1 MTEVTKEPLKPI
13 RREGIREREGESRG
27 RNFFQ
32 VESKFY
38 ELLLLEDGSSHCLQ
52 IIEKGKKSMSNII
65 LGKAG
70 IKLFCVSTEEV
81 VTLPPSDQKLIK
93 SFREAGRVISDGSA
107 EAQE

>member
-1 MTEVTKEPLKPI
+1 VTEVTKEPLKPI
-13 RREGIREREGESRG
+13 RREGITEREGESRG
-27 RNFFQ
+27 RKIFQ

-38 ELLLLEDGSSHCLQ
+38 ELLLLEDGNSHCLQ

-70 IKLFCVSTEEV
+70 IKWFCASMEEV
-81 VTLPPSDQKLIK
+81 VKLPSDQKLIK
-93 SFREAGRVISDGSA
+93 SFREAGRVISDCFA

>member
-1 MTEVTKEPLKPI
+1 MTEVTKEPLKPV
-13 RREGIREREGESRG
+13 RREGIREREGENRG

-32 VESKFY
+32 VESNFY

-52 IIEKGKKSMSNII
+52 IIEKGKKGMSNII

-70 IKLFCVSTEEV
+70 IKWLCASMEEV
-81 VTLPPSDQKLIK
+81 VMLPSDQKLIK
-93 SFREAGRVISDGSA
+93 SFREAGRVISDGFA

>member
-32 VESKFY
+32 VESNFY

-70 IKLFCVSTEEV
+70 IKWLCASMEEV
-81 VTLPPSDQKLIK
+81 VMLPSDQKLIK
-93 SFREAGRVISDGSA
+93 SFQEAGRVISDGFA
-107 EAQE
+107 VAQE

>member
-1 MTEVTKEPLKPI
+1 MTKVTKEPLKPI

-27 RNFFQ
+27 RKFFQ

-38 ELLLLEDGSSHCLQ
+38 ELLLLENGCSHCLQ
-52 IIEKGKKSMSNII
+52 IIEKGKKSTSNII

-70 IKLFCVSTEEV
+70 IRWFCASMEEV
-81 VTLPPSDQKLIK
+81 VTLPSDQKLIK
-93 SFREAGRVISDGSA
+93 SFREAGRVISDGFA